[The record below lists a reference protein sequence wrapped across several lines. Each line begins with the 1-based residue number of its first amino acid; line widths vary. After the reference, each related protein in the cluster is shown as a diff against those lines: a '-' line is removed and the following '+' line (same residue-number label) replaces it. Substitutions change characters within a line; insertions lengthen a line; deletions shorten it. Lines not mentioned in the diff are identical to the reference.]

1 MVVMWDAFYT
11 PRKLARN
18 QQEKIAHLIW
28 DLLQLLE
35 WQLSVDQIN
44 QSKINNIAD
53 NRLKH
58 YKKILQNQLEELQQE
73 VMYIELNI
81 RRISGLAPCTFNA
94 QAGVCPAE

>member
-1 MVVMWDAFYT
+1 
-11 PRKLARN
+11 
-18 QQEKIAHLIW
+18 
-28 DLLQLLE
+28 
-35 WQLSVDQIN
+35 
-44 QSKINNIAD
+44 
-53 NRLKH
+53 LKH